1 MSGSGVAPVSDGVLP
16 ADAARRRLVETS
28 ERGTVPA
35 DSAGGAAEGTGAP
48 VAEVCPGPGGSAC
61 TGRGRPGV
69 PLRVTLA
76 LGVLTVVMGSTVL
89 ALGSPSRDP
98 FLAPGNSATGSYLA
112 TRADGDQAAAAVLAG
127 PYREQPGP
135 PVAAVRHNSVMAVPL
150 AASRPLLAAPAAP
163 SPAIGALFS
172 PDDDGTPV
180 HHCTASVVQSPAGD
194 LIATAAHCVHDDGFR
209 TRLVFAPGLHNGI
222 APYGLWVPTRIHVD
236 PRWISDRDPDH
247 DVAFLQVRR
256 AGRAGGRIADLT
268 GAERIRFDTA
278 AGRPAQLT
286 GYPEDQD
293 TPVSCRHTA
302 DAQGPAQLRFTCPGF
317 PNGTSGGPMLT
328 DLDPVTG
335 TGALIGVIGG
345 LDGGGDDFVSYSS
358 RFGPDVAALYRRAIA
373 APGPRPPQ
381 PGYRAAASGVRP
393 PAAPRS

>member
-69 PLRVTLA
+69 PLRVTLV
-76 LGVLTVVMGSTVL
+76 LGVLTVVVGSTVL

-98 FLAPGNSATGSYLA
+98 FLAPGNTATGSYLA

-127 PYREQPGP
+127 PYRERPGP
-135 PVAAVRHNSVMAVPL
+135 PVAAARHNSVMAVPL
-150 AASRPLLAAPAAP
+150 SASRPLLAAPAAP
-163 SPAIGALFS
+163 SSAIGALFS

-209 TRLVFAPGLHNGI
+209 TRLVFAPGLHDGI

-247 DVAFLQVRR
+247 DVAFLRVRR

-278 AGRPAQLT
+278 AGHPAQLT

-358 RFGPDVAALYRRAIA
+358 RFGPDVATLYRRAIA

-381 PGYRAAASGVRP
+381 PGFRAASSGVRP

>member
-1 MSGSGVAPVSDGVLP
+1 M
-16 ADAARRRLVETS
+16 ETS

-35 DSAGGAAEGTGAP
+35 DSAGRAAEDAGAP
-48 VAEVCPGPGGSAC
+48 APEVCPGPGGPTC
-61 TGRGRPGV
+61 TGRGRDGV

-76 LGVLTVVMGSTVL
+76 LGALTVVMGSTVL

-98 FLAPGNSATGSYLA
+98 FLAPGDTATGSYTA

-127 PYREQPGP
+127 PYKERPGP
-135 PVAAVRHNSVMAVPL
+135 PVAARHSGVMAAPL
-150 AASRPLLAAPAAP
+150 SASRPLLAAPAAP

-172 PDDDGTPV
+172 PDDDGNPA

-194 LIATAAHCVHDDGFR
+194 LIVTAAHCVHDDGFR
-209 TRLVFAPGLHNGI
+209 TRLVFAPGLHDGV

-236 PRWISDRDPDH
+236 PRWIRDRDPDH
-247 DVAFLQVRR
+247 DVAFLRMRR

-268 GAERIRFDTA
+268 GAERIRFDTP

-286 GYPEDQD
+286 GYPEDRD

-302 DAQGPAQLRFTCPGF
+302 DAQGAAQLRFICPGF

-328 DLDPVTG
+328 DVNPATG

-345 LDGGGDDFVSYSS
+345 RDEGGDDLVSYSS
-358 RFGPDVAALYRRAIA
+358 RFGKDVAALYRRATA
-373 APGPRPPQ
+373 EPGPRPPQ
-381 PGYRAAASGVRP
+381 PGSRADASGVRP

>member
-1 MSGSGVAPVSDGVLP
+1 MSGSGVVLCSDGVVP

-35 DSAGGAAEGTGAP
+35 DSAGRAAEGTGAP
-48 VAEVCPGPGGSAC
+48 VAGGCPGPGGAAC

-76 LGVLTVVMGSTVL
+76 LAVLTVAMGSAVL
-89 ALGSPSRDP
+89 APGSPSRDP
-98 FLAPGNSATGSYLA
+98 FLAPGDSATGAYLA
-112 TRADGDQAAAAVLAG
+112 TRADGDRAAAAVLAG
-127 PYREQPGP
+127 PYKEQPGP
-135 PVAAVRHNSVMAVPL
+135 VVTARHGSVMAAPL
-150 AASRPLLAAPAAP
+150 SASRPLLAAPAAA

-172 PDDDGTPV
+172 PDGNGDPV
-180 HHCTASVVQSPAGD
+180 HHCTASVVQSPGGD

-209 TRLVFAPGLHNGI
+209 TRLVFAPGLHDGI
-222 APYGLWVPTRIHVD
+222 APYGLWVPTRIQVD

-247 DVAFLQVRR
+247 DVAFLRVRR

-268 GAERIRFDTA
+268 GAERIRFDA
-278 AGRPAQLT
+278 PAGRAAQLT
-286 GYPEDQD
+286 GYPEDRD
-293 TPVSCRHTA
+293 APVSCRHTA

-345 LDGGGDDFVSYSS
+345 LDEGGDDFVSYSS
-358 RFGPDVAALYRRAIA
+358 RFGTDVAALYRRAIA
-373 APGPRPPQ
+373 APAPRAER
-381 PGYRAAASGVRP
+381 PGSGANASAVRP
-393 PAAPRS
+393 PVAPRS